1 MAGLLLW
8 CEMTIIKTI
17 APHLE
22 NILMQNTAQDSQE
35 TSFETALNSNRVLC
49 LCPALVDASH
59 QKAVNSRGRVS
70 GTVSIRETKG
80 AASMGKKEKTAW
92 SLTCASPRAS
102 VHLGDGSRCLL
113 TAGVQ
118 RWTGSFSRT
127 ASGMAEGY
135 SRTSQVQRDQ
145 LGPVGIQ
152 TEFNV
157 RIQAQHETPE
167 RETTL

>member
-49 LCPALVDASH
+49 LCPALVYAYH

-80 AASMGKKEKTAW
+80 AASMGKKEKTAGVSHAPPPAHPSVW
-92 SLTCASPRAS
+92 VMGAAVCSLLGCRGGPAPSVGPPLGWLKVTVGPPR
-102 VHLGDGSRCLL
+102 C
-113 TAGVQ
+113 
-118 RWTGSFSRT
+118 
-127 ASGMAEGY
+127 
-135 SRTSQVQRDQ
+135 
-145 LGPVGIQ
+145 
-152 TEFNV
+152 
-157 RIQAQHETPE
+157 
-167 RETTL
+167 RETS